1 MKHLRDLNA
10 LPSINVKTETFNMNW
25 DLKVDYD
32 YRDLSKR
39 LSSALSK
46 TTNKKDNSLYFAT
59 IRLAIIIITTITII
73 IIIIIIINSQMRAE
87 KSQNSISRFVQTS
100 SYEDMAK
107 VIKKYDEDLQL
118 LNSKAKSIIIDRKRC
133 SMIIYRARLLGA
145 MGKIKVSLFSIS
157 SLRSL

>member
-1 MKHLRDLNA
+1 
-10 LPSINVKTETFNMNW
+10 
-25 DLKVDYD
+25 
-32 YRDLSKR
+32 
-39 LSSALSK
+39 
-46 TTNKKDNSLYFAT
+46 
-59 IRLAIIIITTITII
+59 
-73 IIIIIIINSQMRAE
+73 MRAE

-118 LNSKAKSIIIDRKRC
+118 LNSKANSIIVDRKRC

-157 SLRSL
+157 SLLSLPLLPIRMQLMDLRKH